1 MCFLGE
7 DQFDTSRECGV
18 DPFSARQPCLNANL
32 RRRMEMTKIFFGLGA
47 FMKITLCTGKVVSTQ
62 IFSFLY

>member
-18 DPFSARQPCLNANL
+18 NPFSARQPCLNANL
-32 RRRMEMTKIFFGLGA
+32 RRMELTKN
-47 FMKITLCTGKVVSTQ
+47 
-62 IFSFLY
+62 